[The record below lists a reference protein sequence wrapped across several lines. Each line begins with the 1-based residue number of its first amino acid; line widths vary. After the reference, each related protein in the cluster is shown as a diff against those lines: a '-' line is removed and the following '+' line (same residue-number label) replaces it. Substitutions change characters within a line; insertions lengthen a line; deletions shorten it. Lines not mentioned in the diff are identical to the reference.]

1 MMGAWYGICDAVFVA
16 LPLCFGIK
24 KKENNNS

>member
-1 MMGAWYGICDAVFVA
+1 MIVARYSFCDAVFVA